1 MKFKCERF
9 TAAVLSLRLNLQLA
23 VSLSEL
29 NPYSCLHL
37 LCLLLHTHTH
47 THTHTHSSPVQPWQR
62 GCGFSCRLLN
72 RNKTSSFQV
81 VPRLCWAF
89 VEFSKTVPGSAV
101 FPPRRGGGGGVEGG
115 LAEGGRE
122 PALSGGSSSH
132 LPAVLIRLPPCS
144 APVVRH
150 SHSQPPLG
158 TPLPAH

>member
-1 MKFKCERF
+1 MRAVHGCSPLAAAEL
-9 TAAVLSLRLNLQLA
+9 TAGSFLIRAEPVQLFA
-23 VSLSEL
+23 PPMPLAS
-29 NPYSCLHL
+29 
-37 LCLLLHTHTH
+37 HTH